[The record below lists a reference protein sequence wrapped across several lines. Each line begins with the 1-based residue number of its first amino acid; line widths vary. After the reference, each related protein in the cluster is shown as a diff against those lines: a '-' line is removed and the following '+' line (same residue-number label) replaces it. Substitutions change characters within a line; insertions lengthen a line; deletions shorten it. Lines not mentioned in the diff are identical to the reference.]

1 MDKELLFEGKENTQA
16 INLKEFTPEGA
27 KLDIMVAGKINGKI
41 AGQIMTTHNA
51 IMKPDGTGS
60 ADVRSMIFSN
70 GESIMV
76 MGKAIGKMV
85 DPTPIEK
92 IEETLTFMTTSKKL
106 AYLNTTKG
114 WADASYNLATG
125 EYIFKVYAVK

>member
-1 MDKELLFEGKENTQA
+1 MEKELLFEGKETTMA
-16 INLKEFTPEGA
+16 INLKEFSPEGA
-27 KLDIMVAGKINGKI
+27 KMDIMVAGKISGKI
-41 AGQIMTTHNA
+41 TGQIMTTHNA
-51 IMKPDGTGS
+51 LMKPDGTGS

-76 MGKAIGKMV
+76 MGKANGKMV
-85 DPTPIEK
+85 DPAPIEK
-92 IEETLTFMTTSKKL
+92 IEESLTFMTASKNL

-125 EYIFKVYAVK
+125 EYSFKVYAIK

>member
-1 MDKELLFEGKENTQA
+1 MEKELLFEGKENTTA
-16 INLKEFTPEGA
+16 INLKEFSPEGA
-27 KLDIMVAGKINGKI
+27 KLDIMVAGKVSGKVTGI
-41 AGQIMTTHNA
+41 IMTTHNA

-76 MGKAIGKMV
+76 MGKANGKMV

-92 IEETLTFMTTSKKL
+92 IEENLTFMTASKKL

-125 EYIFKVYAVK
+125 EYTFKVYAVK

>member
-1 MDKELLFEGKENTQA
+1 LDKELLFEGKENTMA
-16 INLKEFTPEGA
+16 INLKEFSPEGA
-27 KLDIMVAGKINGKI
+27 KLDIMVAGKVTGKVT
-41 AGQIMTTHNA
+41 GQIMTTHNA
-51 IMKPDGTGS
+51 LMKPDGTGN

-76 MGKAIGKMV
+76 MGKATGKMV

-92 IEETLTFMTTSKKL
+92 IEENLTFMTASKKL

-125 EYIFKVYAVK
+125 EYTFKVYAVK

>member
-16 INLKEFTPEGA
+16 VNLKEFSPEGA
-27 KLDIMVAGKINGKI
+27 KLDIMVAGKISGKVT
-41 AGQIMTTHNA
+41 GMIMTTHNA
-51 IMKPDGTGS
+51 LMKPDGTGS
-60 ADVRSMIFSN
+60 AEVRSMIFSD

-76 MGKAIGKMV
+76 MGKANGKMV

-92 IEETLTFMTTSKKL
+92 IEENLTFMTASKKF

-125 EYIFKVYAVK
+125 EYSFKVYAVK

>member
-1 MDKELLFEGKENTQA
+1 MDKELLYEGKEKTQA
-16 INLKEFTPEGA
+16 INLKEFVQEGA
-27 KLDIMVAGKINGKI
+27 KLDIMVAGTVSGKVT
-41 AGQIMTTHNA
+41 GQIMTTHNA

-76 MGKAIGKMV
+76 MGKANGKMV
-85 DPTPIEK
+85 DPAPIEK
-92 IEETLTFMTTSKKL
+92 IEENLTFMTASKKF

-125 EYIFKVYAVK
+125 EYSFKVYAVK

>member
-1 MDKELLFEGKENTQA
+1 MEKELLFEIKENTMA

-27 KLDIMVAGKINGKI
+27 KLDIMVGGKVTGKIT
-41 AGQIMTTHNA
+41 GQIMTTHNA

-60 ADVRSMIFSN
+60 ADVKSMIFSN

-76 MGKAIGKMV
+76 MGNANGKIV
-85 DPTPIEK
+85 DPAPIEK
-92 IEETLTFMTTSKKL
+92 LEENLTFMTMSKQL

-114 WADASYNLATG
+114 WADATYNLATG
-125 EYIFKVYAVK
+125 EYSAQVYALK

>member
-1 MDKELLFEGKENTQA
+1 MA
-16 INLKEFTPEGA
+16 INLKEFSPEGA
-27 KLDIMVAGKINGKI
+27 KLDIMVAGKVSGKVK
-41 AGQIMTTHNA
+41 GQIMITHNA

-76 MGKAIGKMV
+76 MGKANGKMV

-92 IEETLTFMTTSKKL
+92 IEENLTFMTASKQL

-114 WADASYNLATG
+114 WTDASYNLATG
-125 EYIFKVYAVK
+125 EYSFKVYAVK